1 MLRILVAAEI
11 RLDTAG
17 PALRDDVARD
27 GLHHVEDR
35 EQEVIVQRGIEQRG
49 DVPLWDDH
57 DVRLEQRSRMP
68 ERDNV
73 RCFLHGPHSGA
84 SAQDL
89 GAVEVV
95 LDRHVAAATAA
106 ANRARCACVSAIATA
121 SATLSWVIGASSATR
136 CGSMRCTAFL
146 SARPFP
152 VTDIFTS

>member
-27 GLHHVEDR
+27 GLHHVE
-35 EQEVIVQRGIEQRG
+35 QRG
-49 DVPLWDDH
+49 DVPFWDDH

-68 ERDNV
+68 ERDDV
-73 RCFLHGPHSGA
+73 RRFLHGPHSGA

-121 SATLSWVIGASSATR
+121 SATLS
-136 CGSMRCTAFL
+136 
-146 SARPFP
+146 
-152 VTDIFTS
+152 